1 MATCN
6 PELGRAELFELAPV
20 EGRAVVARIW
30 RSDHI
35 GRLGA
40 VGSSDGN
47 GRCLYEEVYC
57 ARGEMENRIKECQMD
72 LFADRASTRV
82 SGHISSFTSG
92 PYLGVVLRDS
102 TGSTPPPNN

>member
-1 MATCN
+1 M
-6 PELGRAELFELAPV
+6 
-20 EGRAVVARIW
+20 ARIW

-92 PYLGVVLRDS
+92 PYLGVVLRD
-102 TGSTPPPNN
+102 